1 MLVRHQDGPA
11 RLVALGLAAHALAAG
26 ILFSSVLSSTP
37 AEEAEAPPPPAAAP
51 AAAAAPA
58 DETAML
64 VPARAPEAL
73 PEERATRSEL
83 PAPRREPAER
93 AATTLAQVLHDPA
106 AEDDLWADSVA
117 YHARTLEAGDAPAL
131 QAILADA
138 TRPVEE
144 HIAASELLD
153 ALGAR

>member
-1 MLVRHQDGPA
+1 MLVRHQDGSI
-11 RLVALGLAAHALAAG
+11 RLVALGLAAHAVAAG
-26 ILFSSVLSSTP
+26 ILFSSVLSSAPVEEVEATPPASTP
-37 AEEAEAPPPPAAAP
+37 ATAR
-51 AAAAAPA
+51 PA
-58 DETAML
+58 DETAVL
-64 VPARAPEAL
+64 VPARAPESL

-83 PAPRREPAER
+83 PALRREPAER

-117 YHARTLEAGDAPAL
+117 YHARTLDAGDAQAL

-138 TRPVEE
+138 SRPVEE

>member
-1 MLVRHQDGPA
+1 MLVRHQDGSI
-11 RLVALGLAAHALAAG
+11 RLVALGLAAHAVAAG
-26 ILFSSVLSSTP
+26 ILFSSVLSSAP
-37 AEEAEAPPPPAAAP
+37 AEEAEATPPALTPAP
-51 AAAAAPA
+51 ARV
-58 DETAML
+58 DETAVL

-83 PAPRREPAER
+83 PALRREPAER
-93 AATTLAQVLHDPA
+93 ATTTLAQVLHDPA

-117 YHARTLEAGDAPAL
+117 YHARTLDAGDAQAL

-138 TRPVEE
+138 SRPVEE

>member
-11 RLVALGLAAHALAAG
+11 RLVALGLAAHAVAAG

-37 AEEAEAPPPPAAAP
+37 AEEAEAPPPPAAVP
-51 AAAAAPA
+51 AAPA

-73 PEERATRSEL
+73 PEERVTRSEL

-117 YHARTLEAGDAPAL
+117 FHARTLDAGDAQAL